1 MKNIKRF
8 FVLLLALVMMLSV
21 LCPAAPAAAADK
33 TLKFK
38 ADGTFRIM
46 QISDTH
52 CTDQVY
58 PEVIAFLEKAL
69 DEYKPD
75 LVVFTGDNVTGGWFM
90 STPLS
95 VKSAIDQLVAPLDER
110 GIPFTA
116 VFGNHDWQTLCPKHL
131 QTKFYQK
138 HPSCLMERGYDYHH
152 RTANNYLL
160 IRDSADTG
168 NVFNVWTIDSGS
180 RDIHDEQNPVK
191 EQQVEWYK
199 KTSAR
204 ITEENGGVP
213 VPAFVFQHV
222 PVEEVNK
229 LFLPAEAG
237 TEGAVRCSGFGED
250 VYYTLNTQMASG
262 ELKGAVGIG
271 QYNSGEYAAWVEMGD
286 VIGAFFGHNH
296 VNDYVGKTADGITL
310 GECKS
315 TGFQSRGDGGKRGV
329 RIFDL
334 NEENPAAFDTYMV
347 FYCDYFDEPYP
358 EQKKEYD
365 NGLRL
370 SMEWTY
376 IKDFLFG
383 K

>member
-1 MKNIKRF
+1 
-8 FVLLLALVMMLSV
+8 MMLSV

-69 DEYKPD
+69 DDYKPD

-110 GIPFTA
+110 GIPFTV

-347 FYCDYFDEPYP
+347 FYCDYFGEPYP

-376 IKDFLFG
+376 IKDFLLG